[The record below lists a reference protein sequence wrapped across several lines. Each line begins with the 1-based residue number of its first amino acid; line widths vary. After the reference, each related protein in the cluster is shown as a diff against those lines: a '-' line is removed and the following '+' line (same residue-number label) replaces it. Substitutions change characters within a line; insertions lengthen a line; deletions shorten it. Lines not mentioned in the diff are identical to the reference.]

1 MVKGKKILIGVTG
14 GIAAYKMCFVVREL
28 RKAGAEVRV
37 VMTESAKE
45 FVSALTFSTL
55 SGNEVMVG
63 TFPESNAAVVKGSTW
78 HVELALWADLMLVAP
93 ATANTIAKIAHGF
106 ADNAVTTL
114 VLALRCPLAVAPA
127 MDADMWGNTTTQQNV
142 ERLEGLGYFILP
154 PKEGEL
160 ASGLVGPGRLP
171 EVETILRF
179 VEDIL
184 EKTHRNLQGKRILV
198 TAGPTQEPIDAVRFI
213 SNRSS
218 GKMGFAI
225 ANAAAL
231 RGADVT
237 LVSGPV
243 SLQTPRNVTRVDV
256 QTAEEMLKVVQ
267 RHFSRQD
274 AVIMAAAVAD
284 FAPRQPLR
292 QKMKKEDM
300 QERDFTLSLE
310 KTEDILESLGRKKN
324 GKVLV
329 GFALETRD
337 GVQSAKDKLKRKHL
351 DLVVLNNP
359 LIEGSGF
366 GADTNVVSIIE
377 KFGSTEKLPKLS
389 KFDVAN
395 AILDRVAEI
404 LKKQKQ

>member
-28 RKAGAEVRV
+28 RKAGTEVRV

-45 FVSALTFSTL
+45 FVSPLTFSTL
-55 SGNEVMVG
+55 SGNEVIVG
-63 TFPESNAAVVKGSTW
+63 AFPESNAAVVRGSTW
-78 HVELALWADLMLVAP
+78 HIELSLWADLMLVAP

-114 VLALRCPLAVAPA
+114 VLSLRCPLAVAPA
-127 MDADMWGNTTTQQNV
+127 MDADMWANAATQENV
-142 ERLEGLGYFILP
+142 ERLKELGCFVLP
-154 PKEGEL
+154 PDEGEL

-171 EVETILRF
+171 EVETIVKF
-179 VEDIL
+179 VEEIL
-184 EKTHRNLQGKRILV
+184 KNTHRNLQGKKILV

-225 ANAAAL
+225 ANVAAL

-256 QTAEEMLKVVQ
+256 ETAGEMLKAVQ
-267 RHFSRQD
+267 HHFSRQD

-284 FAPRQPLR
+284 FAPRQPLK
-292 QKMKKEDM
+292 QKMKKENM
-300 QERDFTLSLE
+300 QERGLTLALE
-310 KTEDILESLGRKKN
+310 RTEDILESLGGKKN
-324 GKVLV
+324 GKILV
-329 GFALETRD
+329 GFALETHD
-337 GVQSAKDKLKRKHL
+337 DVQNAREKLKRKHL

-359 LIEGSGF
+359 LVEGAGF
-366 GADTNVVSIIE
+366 EADTNVVSIID
-377 KFGSTEKLPKLS
+377 KSGSIKKLPKLS

-404 LKKQKQ
+404 LKK

>member
-1 MVKGKKILIGVTG
+1 
-14 GIAAYKMCFVVREL
+14 
-28 RKAGAEVRV
+28 
-37 VMTESAKE
+37 
-45 FVSALTFSTL
+45 
-55 SGNEVMVG
+55 
-63 TFPESNAAVVKGSTW
+63 
-78 HVELALWADLMLVAP
+78 
-93 ATANTIAKIAHGF
+93 
-106 ADNAVTTL
+106 
-114 VLALRCPLAVAPA
+114 
-127 MDADMWGNTTTQQNV
+127 
-142 ERLEGLGYFILP
+142 
-154 PKEGEL
+154 
-160 ASGLVGPGRLP
+160 LVGAGRLP

-184 EKTHRNLQGKRILV
+184 KNAHKNLQGKKILV

-231 RGADVT
+231 RGAEVT

-256 QTAEEMLKVVQ
+256 ETAGDMLKVVQ
-267 RHFSRQD
+267 HHLSRQD

-284 FAPRQPLR
+284 FTPRHSWK
-292 QKMKKEDM
+292 QKMKKEDV
-300 QERDFTLSLE
+300 QERELILALE

-329 GFALETRD
+329 GFALETHDDVRN
-337 GVQSAKDKLKRKHL
+337 AKEKLKRKHL

-359 LIEGSGF
+359 LVQGAGF
-366 GADTNVVSIIE
+366 GADTNVVSIID
-377 KFGSTEKLPKLS
+377 KSGSVEKLPELS

-395 AILDRVAEI
+395 AILDRITEI
-404 LKKQKQ
+404 LKK

>member
-1 MVKGKKILIGVTG
+1 MVRVKGKKILIGITG

-37 VMTESAKE
+37 VMTDSAKE
-45 FVSALTFSTL
+45 FVSPLTFSTL
-55 SGNEVMVG
+55 SGNEVVVG
-63 TFPESNAAVVKGSTW
+63 TFPQSNAAVVKGSTW
-78 HVELALWADLMLVAP
+78 HIELSLWADLMLVAP

-114 VLALRCPLAVAPA
+114 VLSLRCPLAVAPA
-127 MDADMWGNTTTQQNV
+127 MDADMWTNAATHENV
-142 ERLEGLGYFILP
+142 ERLKELGYFVLP
-154 PKEGEL
+154 PDEGEL

-171 EVETILRF
+171 EVETIVKF

-184 EKTHRNLQGKRILV
+184 KNTHRNLQGKKILV

-218 GKMGFAI
+218 GKMGFAV

-243 SLQTPRNVTRVDV
+243 SLQTPRNVTRLDV
-256 QTAEEMLKVVQ
+256 ETAGEMLKVVQ
-267 RHFSRQD
+267 HHFSRQD
-274 AVIMAAAVAD
+274 AIIMAAAVAD
-284 FAPRQPLR
+284 FSPMQPLK
-292 QKMKKEDM
+292 QKMKKEEM
-300 QERDFTLSLE
+300 QERGLTLALE

-324 GKVLV
+324 GKILV
-329 GFALETRD
+329 GFALETHND
-337 GVQSAKDKLKRKHL
+337 VQNAKEKLKRKHL

-359 LIEGSGF
+359 RIEGSGF
-366 GADTNVVSIIE
+366 GTDTNVVSIID
-377 KFGSTEKLPKLS
+377 KSGSMEKLPKLS

-395 AILDRVAEI
+395 AILDRVAKI
-404 LKKQKQ
+404 LKK

>member
-37 VMTESAKE
+37 VMTESARE
-45 FVSALTFSTL
+45 FVSPLTFSTL
-55 SGNEVMVG
+55 SGNEVIVG
-63 TFPESNAAVVKGSTW
+63 TFPESNAAVVKGSAW
-78 HVELALWADLMLVAP
+78 HIELSLWADLMVVAP

-114 VLALRCPLAVAPA
+114 VLSLRCPLAVAPA
-127 MDADMWGNTTTQQNV
+127 MDADMWLNATTQENV
-142 ERLEGLGYFILP
+142 ERLKELGYFVLP
-154 PKEGEL
+154 PDEGEL
-160 ASGLVGPGRLP
+160 ASGLIGPGRLP
-171 EVETILRF
+171 EVETIVKF
-179 VEDIL
+179 VEGIL
-184 EKTHRNLQGKRILV
+184 KNTHRNLQGKKILV

-243 SLQTPRNVTRVDV
+243 SLQTPHHVTRVDV
-256 QTAEEMLKVVQ
+256 ETAGEMLKVVQ
-267 RHFSRQD
+267 HHFNKQD
-274 AVIMAAAVAD
+274 AIIMAAAVAD
-284 FAPRQPLR
+284 FTPRQSLK
-292 QKMKKEDM
+292 QKMKKEEM
-300 QERDFTLSLE
+300 QERGLTLALE

-324 GKVLV
+324 GKILV
-329 GFALETRD
+329 GFALETQNE
-337 GVQSAKDKLKRKHL
+337 VQNAKEKLKRKHL

-359 LIEGSGF
+359 LTEGSGF
-366 GADTNVVSIIE
+366 GVDTNVVSIID
-377 KFGSTEKLPKLS
+377 KSGSTDKLPKLS

-395 AILDRVAEI
+395 AILDRVAKI
-404 LKKQKQ
+404 LKK